1 MTQPKDPRITVTKK
15 YFKSN
20 LRVLSENTQR
30 PNTHNNRTPGRKK
43 GGIGKDK
50 INSKITAESLPK
62 CGDCYKLEPQED
74 QRNLGQTATTK
85 SQRRLYPQ
93 IQ

>member
-1 MTQPKDPRITVTKK
+1 MTEEWLSERKDGSTEMTQPKDPRITVTKK

-30 PNTHNNRTPGRKK
+30 PNIHNNRTPGRKK

-74 QRNLGQTATTK
+74 
-85 SQRRLYPQ
+85 
-93 IQ
+93 